1 VVLSSLTQQ
10 RLKQFKTRTE
20 LRSVLGILNF
30 FRSHI
35 PSYAETAKPLTDAL
49 SSKKRPAHFKLGE
62 EAIKS
67 FELLKQAPWA

>member
-1 VVLSSLTQQ
+1 
-10 RLKQFKTRTE
+10 
-20 LRSVLGILNF
+20 VLGILNF

-35 PSYAETAKPLTDAL
+35 PSYAEIAKPLTDAL